1 MTEAMGMA
9 VAHNIAI
16 ELGVFSAPPV
26 TPTLDAICFADFG
39 NSGILFLAN
48 PVLPDLATGKRR
60 RAVALSGAWVTWAKA
75 AFERYFLAKMR
86 FGTAVPWFEKLALK
100 LLGLSLVAPLAV
112 KSSRNISQENY

>member
-1 MTEAMGMA
+1 
-9 VAHNIAI
+9 
-16 ELGVFSAPPV
+16 
-26 TPTLDAICFADFG
+26 AICFADFG

-100 LLGLSLVAPLAV
+100 LLGLSLVAPL
-112 KSSRNISQENY
+112 